1 LNYHYQ
7 GQHVFHN
14 SDRSNELSALGNV
27 RGELH
32 AERAAATAGNQ
43 RRAHARDTA
52 ILMRLNAKFG
62 FERGWCAAR
71 VAGLFLALSLCAA
84 PLAPPSAASPGS
96 HERGGRNHL
105 EVADSAAISAA
116 GNHSEIRNYFMDF
129 DGDHS
134 LDVATVI
141 EQSSAGFTK
150 YTVQLHLA
158 SGVEQ
163 SVVVSAP
170 PGGLQVEMQDM
181 TGDKIQND
189 VVLRPALLRWLP
201 TVLVNDGHEHFEVA
215 VSGTDP
221 RSFSSSEDLGSR
233 RRDSQSFAL
242 LMSSGFKALHLPNR
256 RTMFDPHLQECLF
269 SSFTQTVSDRLGHA
283 SSSGR
288 APPPVKAI

>member
-14 SDRSNELSALGNV
+14 SDWSNELGALGGV
-27 RGELH
+27 RGALR
-32 AERAAATAGNQ
+32 AERAAAPAGN
-43 RRAHARDTA
+43 RCCANPRDAA
-52 ILMRLNAKFG
+52 ILMKRNAQFG

-71 VAGLFLALSLCAA
+71 AAGLFLVLALCAA
-84 PLAPPSAASPGS
+84 LLIPSPVASRGS
-96 HERGGRNHL
+96 HGPGGREGL
-105 EVADSAAISAA
+105 DIAGDPAISASS
-116 GNHSEIRNYFMDF
+116 NHSEIRNYFMDF

-158 SGVEQ
+158 SGAEQ

-170 PGGLQVEMQDM
+170 PGGLQVEMHDM

-221 RSFSSSEDLGSR
+221 SSFSSSEDLGSR
-233 RRDSQSFAL
+233 RRDSQIFAL
-242 LMSSGFKALHLPNR
+242 LMTSGFKALHLPNR
-256 RTMFDPHLQECLF
+256 RTMFDPQLQECLF

-283 SSSGR
+283 SSPGR
-288 APPPVKAI
+288 APPLVKAV